1 MRAAEDAITA
11 LIALM
16 ARLRDPKSGCPWDQK
31 QTFATVAPFTIEEA
45 YEVADAIESGEP
57 TKLRDELGDLLF
69 QVVFHARM
77 AEERGW
83 FDFAQVAGA
92 IHEKL
97 VRRHPHVFGGRSLSG
112 EAELSSAWEEG
123 KAQERAAG
131 GGASGSVSALAD
143 VPRGLPA
150 LVRAAKLG
158 KRAARVGFDWEDAA
172 QVREKVLEELGEVDA
187 ALAAGAGAGGDVGE
201 DSRAGAGADANPGAR
216 SGAGVRAT
224 NSAAVFEEIGD
235 LLFAVTNWSRHLKF
249 DSEEALRA
257 ANSKFERRFRD
268 MESLARQRGLS
279 LETLS
284 PQQWE
289 NLWAEAKARERQ
301 KSQLTHNM

>member
-1 MRAAEDAITA
+1 MSAAEDAITA

-16 ARLRDPKSGCPWDQK
+16 ERLRDPQNGCPWDQK

-45 YEVADAIESGEP
+45 YEVADAIESGDP

-83 FDFAQVAGA
+83 FDFAQVAAA

-97 VRRHPHVFGGRSLSG
+97 VRRHPHVFGGRSVGG
-112 EAELSSAWEEG
+112 EAELSRAWEEQ
-123 KAQERAAG
+123 KARERAAG

-158 KRAARVGFDWEDAA
+158 KRAGRVGFDWSAA
-172 QVREKVLEELGEVDA
+172 TQVRDKVLEELREVDA
-187 ALAAGAGAGGDVGE
+187 ALADAASVAGAAAGAGAGGG
-201 DSRAGAGADANPGAR
+201 
-216 SGAGVRAT
+216 AT
-224 NSAAVFEEIGD
+224 NSAAVVEEMGD
-235 LLFAVTNWSRHLKF
+235 LLFAVTNWSRHLKI
-249 DSEEALRA
+249 DAEEALRA

-268 MESLARQRGLS
+268 MESLARERGLS

-289 NLWAEAKARERQ
+289 NLWGEAKARERQ
-301 KSQLTHNM
+301 K